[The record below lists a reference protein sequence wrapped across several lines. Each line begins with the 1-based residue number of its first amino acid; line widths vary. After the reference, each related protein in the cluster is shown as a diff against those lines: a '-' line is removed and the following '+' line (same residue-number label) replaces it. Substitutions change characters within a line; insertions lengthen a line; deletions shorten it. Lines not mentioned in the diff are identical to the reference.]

1 MLDEGWPGLFREHLL
16 NELPVEKI
24 VPFFRED
31 FGRPSKELYTLLGV
45 LLFQQTMDL
54 NDIDTIEQLS
64 FNIQWH
70 YALNI
75 TEESDNAKYINEKT
89 LLVVATS
96 VDRTPV
102 GSVDLR

>member
-24 VPFFRED
+24 IPFFRED

-70 YALNI
+70 YAI
-75 TEESDNAKYINEKT
+75 TRGSA
-89 LLVVATS
+89 LVSSIWFLALASSANFFTVS
-96 VDRTPV
+96 NS
-102 GSVDLR
+102 GSSFGVPS